1 MKRERAFTLIEL
13 LVVVAIIALLIAIL
27 LPALGKA
34 KDQAKSAR
42 CLANL
47 KALGVAVSVY
57 AGVNGDVIPPSAVNY
72 GNAGG
77 NDWMYFPL
85 LVDGGLS
92 NPDLA
97 NPTGFSRGTAS
108 TFPGLEFRSVFMCP
122 STPNVL
128 TRTTNT
134 AVNTTSDG
142 YFEDASYN
150 FDKNLTFNTNPGAG
164 NFLIIQASYGFNGSV
179 TTQLSNGAPGASPVT
194 VLPVSPLQM
203 ITTNPGQN
211 ANYTITRKLS
221 QMPATSLTVYMYDG
235 SAVNPW
241 SLPLYRIFGRH
252 GTKSADLTKSGKV
265 NLAFFDGHAETAA
278 RGDLPSNIAEWN
290 DYPNNLRFL
299 HHDKYV
305 WRLDQVQ

>member
-1 MKRERAFTLIEL
+1 MKRFRAFTLIEL

-34 KDQAKSAR
+34 RDQAKSAR

-47 KALGVAVSVY
+47 KALGVSVAVY
-57 AGVNGDVIPPSAVNY
+57 AGVNADVIPPSSVNY

-77 NDWMYFPL
+77 NDWLYFPL

-92 NPDLA
+92 NPNLA
-97 NPTGFSRGTAS
+97 NPTGFARSTPS
-108 TFPGLEFRSVFMCP
+108 TFPGLEYRSVFMCP
-122 STPNVL
+122 STPPIL

-150 FDKNLTFNTNPGAG
+150 FDRTLAYNTNPTAG

-179 TTQLSNGAPGASPVT
+179 TTQKSDGVAGSSPT

-203 ITTNPGQN
+203 IDANT
-211 ANYTITRKLS
+211 AAHLNYTITRKLS

-252 GTKSADLTKSGKV
+252 GTQSADLTKSGKV

-278 RGDLPSNIAEWN
+278 RGDLPTNVAEWN
-290 DYPNNLRFL
+290 DSPNNLRLL

-305 WRLDQVQ
+305 WRMDQLQ